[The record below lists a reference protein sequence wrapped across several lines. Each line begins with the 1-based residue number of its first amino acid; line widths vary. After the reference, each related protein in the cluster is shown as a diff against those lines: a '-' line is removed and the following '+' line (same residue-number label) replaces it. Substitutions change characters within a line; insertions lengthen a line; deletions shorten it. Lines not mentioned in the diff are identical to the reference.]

1 MKVTVLRPT
10 DIEVARVRCVL
21 PYDEEDFRYQEL
33 ADFPGRAG
41 NSDRGT
47 ITLEI
52 DLDTSRVVGWPEG
65 RHASLYLKVRDEG
78 VYTLIGTDGG
88 AVREHYGHVP
98 GWLPGDDNTLF
109 AAIGD
114 YFIADLQ
121 GDGTIWQDGKPWKAD
136 TDEIAAW
143 LDGLLDDGEY

>member
-10 DIEVARVRCVL
+10 DIVVARVRCVL
-21 PYDEEDFRYQEL
+21 AYDEYDFGEQEL

-78 VYTLIGTDGG
+78 VYTLIGADGQT
-88 AVREHYGHVP
+88 VREHDGYVP
-98 GWLPGDDNTLF
+98 GWLPGEH
-109 AAIGD
+109 GD
-114 YFIADLQ
+114 YFIADIQ
-121 GDGTIWQDGKPWKAD
+121 GDGAVYQDGKPWVAD
-136 TDEIAAW
+136 DAEIAAW
-143 LDGLLDDGEY
+143 LDGLIDEDEGR